1 MKKKTPP
8 KFSAVLSYANP
19 DAEHLAK
26 AINAGGDSKKLLHD
40 ALLDAQIH
48 ADWSGVLAVENSLS
62 NVDNRTLARNM
73 LSLGGRGVV
82 IQRTDENDLAE
93 QIPAGYKFGIAWL
106 VTAVLLRADGD
117 YEAAEEIVHDC
128 WGTLSESQE
137 TKINWSPAPLCAAM
151 PSFGPPSRWQ
161 LTKEIFE
168 ADSDFYLTHRRAT
181 YKMLSDQMQAS
192 GGHASAT
199 AVLHWGCYVTGSHD
213 LSELLDET
221 VWAPGL
227 DLKAES
233 EIYRSHLA
241 KAVGESDE
249 LHVHPDLMSAHDAFN
264 FGNWMMREQ
273 SVQDFK
279 HDFFN
284 GDYSTAKAI
293 ISTVEPTHSPYMDR
307 LSVGFWTSYG
317 MLKQSLSF
325 PRSGMSLENDALH
338 LEQNLQGAGLSNIQ
352 ISNHSIDKADN
363 LLGRTFTPSG
373 ELVSMQIAGLGTASR
388 LIKSLKRISL
398 IQGMSSFKPGM
409 ENLPAILL
417 LGQLGAVGAIA
428 DHFQPNVAH
437 RIKELL
443 STPGDPV
450 AMIKSCLREAMGD
463 AITPEAMEL
472 MLDNEQEMLV
482 PEREIALAAQF
493 RLAGG
498 ALAVVSN
505 GLQDVL
511 ATTDIGEDCPVE
523 MMRPSYD
530 VLYLHLK
537 TSSKV
542 DGPDGT
548 KLLSGVV
555 VQHWEDGVDRYMQF
569 DAFMAD
575 PPSAV
580 EPQNPLP
587 MLTKLVHYT
596 KESVLGDIYAQV
608 TDDDL
613 TKEII
618 GMVAG
623 VFLYM
628 NSKDARLASKADK
641 TEIASQLATV
651 NRKKRKPA
659 DYERLNASFDHIE
672 IGPEKRLDMGSHSVD
687 SGRTVKAH
695 YRRGYVRTNQHYG
708 PGRLMTRPVFIPP
721 VLVNA
726 RLLAAGEELPS
737 KKAYTVGR
745 IKR

>member
-1 MKKKTPP
+1 MKKKAPP
-8 KFSAVLSYANP
+8 RFSPVVSYANP

-26 AINAGGDSKKLLHD
+26 AINAGGDAEKLLRD

-82 IQRTDENDLAE
+82 IQRTDDNLLAE
-93 QIPAGYKFGIAWL
+93 RIPEGYKFGIAWL
-106 VTAVLLRADGD
+106 VTAVLLRVDGD
-117 YEAAEEIVHDC
+117 YEAAEETVHEC
-128 WGTLSESQE
+128 WETLSESQE
-137 TKINWSPAPLCAAM
+137 TKLNWSPAPLCAAI

-161 LTKEIFE
+161 VTKEIFE
-168 ADSDFYLTHRRAT
+168 ADSDVYLTHRRVT
-181 YKMLSDQMQAS
+181 YNMLTDQIQAS
-192 GGHASAT
+192 GRQVSAT

-221 VWAPGL
+221 IWAPGL

-233 EIYRSHLA
+233 EIYRRHLA
-241 KAVGESDE
+241 KAVGDSGE
-249 LHVHPDLMSAHDAFN
+249 LHIHPDLMSAHDAFI

-284 GDYSTAKAI
+284 GDYSNAKAI
-293 ISTVEPTHSPYMDR
+293 ISTVETTHAPYMDR
-307 LSVGFWTSYG
+307 LNVGFWTNYG

-325 PRSGMSLENDALH
+325 PRSGMSLEHDALR
-338 LEQNLQGAGLSNIQ
+338 LERILQSAGLFDTL
-352 ISNHSIDKADN
+352 ISNQRIDRVDN
-363 LLGRTFTPSG
+363 LLGKTFTPAG

-388 LIKSLKRISL
+388 LIKSMKRISIL
-398 IQGMSSFKPGM
+398 QGIADFKPGM
-409 ENLPAILL
+409 EKLPAILQ
-417 LGQLGAVGAIA
+417 LGQMGAVGALA

-450 AMIKSCLREAMGD
+450 AMIKTSLREAMGD
-463 AITPEAMEL
+463 EITTEAMEL
-472 MLDNEQEMLV
+472 MLVNEREMLI
-482 PEREIALAAQF
+482 PDREIALAAQF

-505 GLQDVL
+505 GLQDIL
-511 ATTDIGEDCPVE
+511 ATTDIGADCSVE

-537 TSSKV
+537 TSAKV
-542 DGPDGT
+542 EGPDGT
-548 KLLSGVV
+548 KMLAGVV
-555 VQHWEDGVDRYMQF
+555 VQHWEEGIDRHMQF

-575 PPSAV
+575 PPNAD
-580 EPQNPLP
+580 EAQYALP
-587 MLTKLVHYT
+587 MLTKLVSYT

-608 TDDDL
+608 ADDDL
-613 TKEII
+613 AKEII
-618 GMVAG
+618 GLVAG

-628 NSKDARLASKADK
+628 NSKDARLASNADK
-641 TEIASQLATV
+641 TEIASQLASI
-651 NRKKRKPA
+651 NRKKRRPA

-672 IGPEKRLDMGSHSVD
+672 VGPEQRLGIGSHSVD

-726 RLLAAGEELPS
+726 RLLAVGDELPS
-737 KKAYTVGR
+737 KKAYTVSH
-745 IKR
+745 IKK